1 MMHVNKSEAF
11 GFQSCQTK
19 WKTELNWNIIS
30 ALVVVLEAVLVIFVS
45 NKWIVPGSDN
55 NYLSWG

>member
-1 MMHVNKSEAF
+1 MMQVNKSEAF
-11 GFQSCQTK
+11 GFQSCQKK